1 MLNKKIFA
9 IREKSH
15 LSQKEF
21 AEMTGISYGTFQK
34 YEYGEQS
41 PRFEYLQKIS
51 QIFQI
56 PMSYFLDDEF
66 VSQTKTSSLVPQ
78 NECVSECVSPSS
90 DPNSYYNIPKLTL
103 HAQAGGGNE
112 LLDLCCYESGET
124 LTIDKAFFKSI
135 PQHKLKAIKVEGYSM
150 IPMLYPDS
158 WVIFEE
164 SREFKGDGL
173 YIINYANQLMV
184 KLLQLDPARNILDII
199 SANKDYKSYSISESQ
214 IEFIVIGK
222 VLRCII

>member
-1 MLNKKIFA
+1 MDQNVSKLSVSQ
-9 IREKSH
+9 EKNVSKLSVSQEKNVH
-15 LSQKEF
+15 KLSISQENNVHKLSISQK
-21 AEMTGISYGTFQK
+21 
-34 YEYGEQS
+34 
-41 PRFEYLQKIS
+41 
-51 QIFQI
+51 
-56 PMSYFLDDEF
+56 
-66 VSQTKTSSLVPQ
+66 VPQ